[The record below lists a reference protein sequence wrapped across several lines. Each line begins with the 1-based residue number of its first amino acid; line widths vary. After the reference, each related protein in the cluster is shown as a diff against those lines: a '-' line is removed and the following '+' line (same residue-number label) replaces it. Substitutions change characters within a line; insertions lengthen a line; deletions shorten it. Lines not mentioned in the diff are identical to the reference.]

1 MDRKEQEIMDR
12 IKDRAEEIKAPDS
25 LSPDHVKEMLEGKK
39 QKKRLRPYQVTALAA
54 ACLAVVIAGAVWG
67 SRDGASDKS
76 KPPGSAIKSATA
88 GRLPARI
95 VMMRSTSILRDTRRR
110 WGRRNSS
117 HRTQRP
123 RRWKARHKTAR
134 QEMRPHRRMPEPG
147 HQMRAQPMEK
157 APDTPRPM

>member
-76 KPPGSAIKSATA
+76 KPPGSGSNQISDSRQIASADSYDEIYEYIERYQKEVGTKEF
-88 GRLPARI
+88 
-95 VMMRSTSILRDTRRR
+95 VTSD
-110 WGRRNSS
+110 SE
-117 HRTQRP
+117 
-123 RRWKARHKTAR
+123 AKTMESA
-134 QEMRPHRRMPEPG
+134 
-147 HQMRAQPMEK
+147 AQ
-157 APDTPRPM
+157 DLSLIHI